1 MNERLKALAESA
13 FQPINDM
20 ASEGIADRH
29 TFEQAWFQE
38 YNQQFAEAIVFH
50 IMKHIDA
57 EIGTAIDQNEL
68 YAAATLQALALAI
81 LDEFDM
87 EMPPDDDWDAE
98 GELQKIFDEFD
109 MSGDSK

>member
-1 MNERLKALAESA
+1 MNQLIKQLAESA

-38 YNQQFAEAIVFH
+38 YNQKFAEAIVFH
-50 IMKHIDA
+50 IMERLDN
-57 EIGTAIDQNEL
+57 EIGTAFDQNEI
-68 YAAATLQALALAI
+68 YAASTLQALALSI

-87 EMPPDDDWDAE
+87 ETPVEDDWDAE
-98 GELQKIFDEFD
+98 AELQKLIDEFD
-109 MSGDSK
+109 K

>member
-1 MNERLKALAESA
+1 MNQLIKQLAESA
-13 FQPINDM
+13 FEPINDM

-87 EMPPDDDWDAE
+87 GMP
-98 GELQKIFDEFD
+98 KDE
-109 MSGDSK
+109 

>member
-1 MNERLKALAESA
+1 MSDRIKQLAESA

-38 YNQQFAEAIVFH
+38 YNQRFAEAIVFH
-50 IMKHIDA
+50 IMERIDA
-57 EIGTAIDQNEL
+57 EIGTAMDHDEL
-68 YAAATLQALALAI
+68 YAAATLQAMALTI

-87 EMPPDDDWDAE
+87 EVP
-98 GELQKIFDEFD
+98 GDEFD
-109 MSGDSK
+109 QGSGI